1 MADFTSANE
10 DDWGQRATAAAVAAA
25 RNIVLGDD
33 AAVNKNAPVGRLSD
47 VEWGWIISAA
57 IFAWV
62 RTRAEQ
68 AATEELDCE
77 QTIRLTGLDKNPWD
91 AGAIAAILPELARCR
106 GIDWSKPLADWSKET
121 MIDFLLETLRL
132 VRRGMIARDRGDG
145 ITRKSTM
152 AHRANT
158 ATGEPDDALPF

>member
-1 MADFTSANE
+1 MASISELE
-10 DDWGQRATAAAVAAA
+10 DDWQRRATDAAISAA

-33 AAVNKNAPVGRLSD
+33 AAINKNVPVGRLSD
-47 VEWGWIISAA
+47 TEWGWIVAA
-57 IFAWV
+57 VIFAWI

-106 GIDWSKPLADWSKET
+106 GIDWSKPLSDWSRET
-121 MIDFLLETLRL
+121 MIDFLLKTLRL
-132 VRRGMIARDRGDG
+132 VRRGMIARDLVEGV
-145 ITRKSTM
+145 TRKS
-152 AHRANT
+152 AIARHDNA
-158 ATGEPDDALPF
+158 AGEPDDALPL